1 MQDSSTGFSSILKV
15 GFTTEGTRVLQDLFG
30 EKAIQFPKPISLIEE
45 VISQSTNSEER
56 IFDFFAGSGT
66 TGQAVINLNRKDDGL
81 RKYMLCEMGGYFGS
95 VLLPRVK
102 KSIFASQWSDGKPV
116 SRDGASQ
123 LVKYHVLEQYEDTL
137 NNIEVKQDGDGGLA
151 AALFGDDYILRYLL
165 DLETRGSA
173 SLLNLEKLD
182 DPFNY
187 KLKVKNGDGL
197 VERPVD
203 LVETFAYL
211 LGLTVRKVRSFT
223 DPEAAGRR
231 YKALLGEKDGKTT
244 VTVWREAK
252 TLEGSVEGLL
262 RDREFV
268 KETILPAL
276 MDAGQAPARLLLNGA
291 FAMDGGEA
299 IEPEFYR
306 LMFAEVL
313 A

>member
-1 MQDSSTGFSSILKV
+1 MLPNNAFTSPKPTALIRRVTEVNPSSI
-15 GFTTEGTRVLQDLFG
+15 VL
-30 EKAIQFPKPISLIEE
+30 
-45 VISQSTNSEER
+45 
-56 IFDFFAGSGT
+56 DFFAGSGT
-66 TGQAVINLNRKDDGL
+66 TGNAVINFNRQNDDEAET
-81 RKYMLCEMGGYFGS
+81 RKYLLCEMGGYFGS

-211 LGLTVRKVRSFT
+211 LGLTVRKVRSFI

-262 RDREFV
+262 RDRAFV
-268 KETILPAL
+268 KETLLPAL
-276 MDAGQAPARLLLNGA
+276 LGAGQVPNRLLLNGA

-306 LMFAEVL
+306 LMFAEVIS
-313 A
+313 